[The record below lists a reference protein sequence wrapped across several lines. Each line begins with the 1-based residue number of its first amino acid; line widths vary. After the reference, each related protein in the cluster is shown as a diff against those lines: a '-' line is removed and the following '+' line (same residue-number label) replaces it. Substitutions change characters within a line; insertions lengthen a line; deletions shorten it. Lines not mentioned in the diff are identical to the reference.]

1 MTRLQKLE
9 REIQKL
15 GPEELANLRDWFRK
29 YDADEWD
36 RQIEQDVREGK
47 LDPLAQEGLAAYNDG
62 RTKEL

>member
-15 GPEELANLRDWFRK
+15 GREELANLRDWFRK

-36 RQIEQDVREGK
+36 RQMERDVREGK
-47 LDPLAQEGLAAYNDG
+47 LDQLAQEGLVAHEAG

>member
-15 GPEELANLRDWFRK
+15 GREEFANLRDWFRK
-29 YDADEWD
+29 CDADEGD

-47 LDPLAQEGLAAYNDG
+47 LDPLAQEDLAAYNAG